1 MITVHCAQQNLHHC
15 QKSTRVDIID
25 WLDFTFARSI
35 RSIDSTW
42 VDSVD
47 RLDLSRL
54 CRSTRLESTLS
65 IDSTWVDSVDRLDVS
80 AYRSTWSI
88 DSIDFKVYGTSLQTD
103 NHASTPP
110 LSFYG
115 PDALPAAQPTV
126 SKHWQLTLKMNG
138 CSDDLGKY
146 TVFWITNHWLMFVP
160 KMITIKQ
167 CLLKLQLKML
177 GIFFEIPCI
186 EKSAAVWQCIPNNS
200 SILEDFRITL
210 ISPYCT

>member
-1 MITVHCAQQNLHHC
+1 MITVHRAQQNLH
-15 QKSTRVDIID
+15 QPLPKVDSNRYYRLTRLYV
-25 WLDFTFARSI
+25 
-35 RSIDSTW
+35 RSIDSI
-42 VDSVD
+42 D

-54 CRSTRLESTLS
+54 CRSTRRQRLS
-65 IDSTWVDSVDRLDVS
+65 IDLIDRLNRFQGLWHQLGHMQVC
-80 AYRSTWSI
+80 
-88 DSIDFKVYGTSLQTD
+88 TSLQTD